1 MQNSLNR
8 NLKFNLD
15 NFNMEFQ
22 EKIKSSEELDNYD
35 VNNKFDKPFGTDDMI
50 KDNNIIN
57 LSIGKIILELRDMFY
72 MILELVSNKIN
83 PYGFI
88 ISSPKRK
95 FIFGLFLIV
104 FGCLLLLLS
113 NLMMEPKV
121 I

>member
-1 MQNSLNR
+1 MQNSLDR

-15 NFNMEFQ
+15 NFNREFE
-22 EKIKSSEELDNYD
+22 EKINSSEELDNYD

-57 LSIGKIILELRDMFY
+57 LSIGNIILELRDMFFI
-72 MILELVSNKIN
+72 ILELVTKQVN
-83 PYGFI
+83 PYGYLD
-88 ISSPKRK
+88 SSPKRK